1 MCKNAGERIRI
12 GLHIS
17 FETQTNKQKQSIM
30 DGTNNTAAAAVNESS
45 MYKNLLTSDE
55 AARFLG
61 ISKSYLYKLTMQR
74 RIPHYKPCGKLN
86 YFDRSELEEWAKS
99 VKVPTMNEIEAT
111 AQAYCRTKKGAL

>member
-1 MCKNAGERIRI
+1 MATQYCEKCGRPLEDF
-12 GLHIS
+12 GS
-17 FETQTNKQKQSIM
+17 FCIH
-30 DGTNNTAAAAVNESS
+30 
-45 MYKNLLTSDE
+45 KNLLTSDE

>member
-1 MCKNAGERIRI
+1 MKPKPTSKSTMN
-12 GLHIS
+12 
-17 FETQTNKQKQSIM
+17 
-30 DGTNNTAAAAVNESS
+30 GTNNTAAAAVNESS